1 MECLK
6 TYLTPD
12 QAKKGG
18 PTCREAYLMTKT
30 LQLGQD
36 SQPVQY
42 TPLTPVSR
50 SVYKPDTLNSRVY
63 LSDPKVRKSKTLL
76 L

>member
-1 MECLK
+1 
-6 TYLTPD
+6 
-12 QAKKGG
+12 
-18 PTCREAYLMTKT
+18 MTKT